1 MTNPNTVV
9 PSTQEN
15 IQSGL
20 IYSADYQIT
29 TLSIVTS
36 DGTVVDI
43 KTLAVEI
50 NLYED
55 LFSPCMSG
63 SILMG
68 DAIDLIS
75 NFKIHGNEWLI
86 MEIDKPSLGLSLKK
100 IFRVYKVSDREL
112 KSQALQNYIL
122 HFCSEEMI
130 LSTQRFISKS
140 YKGMVISDMINDLL
154 QGQLSVNPKKIG
166 FMDKTEGIFNIIVPR
181 MQPLEAIEWL
191 STRAYSSNGTLFMFY
206 ENRDGYNFQAYE
218 TLIARPVYQTY
229 YKSPKTDTNPQNT
242 WNSINVMK
250 IVQDFDIIESGRY
263 GAFNATLM
271 TFDFI
276 NRKINNSQYVAGQS
290 PLLNDAVPFNSTL
303 NRFRAPLNQ
312 NPDYFLKFY
321 PTFDTDPN
329 TNASHPENWLHK
341 KASRLAQLHSFKM
354 ICAIPGDIALKV
366 GAIVQVEVPQA
377 VPQSE
382 SGQINTMRTGKYLV
396 SAVHHIF
403 MNDVMSTVM
412 ELLSDSINGTLNP
425 ASDTSQGMIAI
436 KGS

>member
-1 MTNPNTVV
+1 MTDPSTVV
-9 PSTQEN
+9 PSTPQAVDE
-15 IQSGL
+15 GL
-20 IYSADYQIT
+20 LTSSDYKLT

-43 KTLAVEI
+43 KSLAVEI

-55 LFSPCMSG
+55 IFSPCMSG

-68 DAIDLIS
+68 DAIDLMA

-100 IFRVYKVSDREL
+100 IFRVYKVSDREI
-112 KSQALQNYIL
+112 KSQSLQNYIL
-122 HFCSEEMI
+122 HFCSEELI

-140 YKGMVISDMINDLL
+140 YKGMVISDMVNDLL
-154 QGQLSVNPKKIG
+154 TNQLAVNPKKVG
-166 FMDKTEGIFNIIVPR
+166 LMDKTEGIFNIIVPR

-218 TLIARPVYQTY
+218 TLLNRPVYQTY
-229 YKSPKTDTNPQNT
+229 YKRPKTDTDPQLT
-242 WNSINVMK
+242 WNSVNVMK
-250 IVQDFDIIESGRY
+250 IVQDFDIIASGRY
-263 GAFNATLM
+263 GGFNSTLM
-271 TFDFI
+271 TFDFV
-276 NRKINNSQYVAGQS
+276 NRKVQNSQYTAGQS

-303 NRFRAPLNQ
+303 NRFKTPLNQ

-321 PTFDTDPN
+321 PTFDSDPK

-354 ICAIPGDIALKV
+354 VCTVPGDIALKV
-366 GAIVQVEVPQA
+366 GSIVQVEVPQA
-377 VPQSE
+377 VPQDK
-382 SGQINTMRTGKYLV
+382 SGQINQLRTGKYLV

-403 MNDVMSTVM
+403 FNDVMSTVI
-412 ELLSDSINGTLNP
+412 ELLSDSINGTMNP
-425 ASDTSQGMIAI
+425 SSDSSQGMIAI